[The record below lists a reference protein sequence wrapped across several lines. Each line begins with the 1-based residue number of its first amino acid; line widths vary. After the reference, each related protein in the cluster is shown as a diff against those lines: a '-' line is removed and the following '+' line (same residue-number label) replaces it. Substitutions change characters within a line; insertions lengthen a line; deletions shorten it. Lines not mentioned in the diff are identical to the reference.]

1 MGIDDMGEVIQ
12 LAENPN
18 EQAYMAVGS
27 SRPSP
32 NVMFVIAEGPTRT
45 VISIYRPK
53 KFNWFQRWMFKF
65 CFGIKII
72 QGREKI
78 REYMQQVFWS
88 PENSN

>member
-1 MGIDDMGEVIQ
+1 MGIDDMGEIIQ
-12 LAENPN
+12 LAENSN
-18 EQAYMAVGS
+18 EQAYGLIGLP
-27 SRPSP
+27 PSP
-32 NVMFVIAEGPTRT
+32 NVMFVISEGPNKT
-45 VISIYRPK
+45 VVSIYRPK

-78 REYMQQVFWS
+78 REYMSKVFWS

>member
-1 MGIDDMGEVIQ
+1 MGIDDMGETIQ
-12 LAENPN
+12 LAENSN
-18 EQAYMAVGS
+18 KQAYGIIES
-27 SRPSP
+27 PPSP
-32 NVMFVIAEGPTRT
+32 NVMFVVAEGPTRT

-53 KFNWFQRWMFKF
+53 RFNWFQRWMFKF

>member
-1 MGIDDMGEVIQ
+1 MGIDDMEGIIQ
-12 LAENPN
+12 LADNPN
-18 EQAYMAVGS
+18 EESYTRIGS
-27 SRPSP
+27 PPSP
-32 NVMFVIAEGPTRT
+32 NVMFVISEGPNRT